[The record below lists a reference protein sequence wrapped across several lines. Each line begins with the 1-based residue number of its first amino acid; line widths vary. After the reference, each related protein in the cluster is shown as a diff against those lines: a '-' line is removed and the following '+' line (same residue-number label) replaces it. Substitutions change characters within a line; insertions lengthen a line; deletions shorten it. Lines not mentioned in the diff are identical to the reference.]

1 MQFVKL
7 TLHYFEHITDLLPG
21 NKSYHKLYYILKC
34 QYVVDLLQSTALHAI
49 HWNKSLHK
57 IGKILLNGIYN

>member
-49 HWNKSLHK
+49 H
-57 IGKILLNGIYN
+57 